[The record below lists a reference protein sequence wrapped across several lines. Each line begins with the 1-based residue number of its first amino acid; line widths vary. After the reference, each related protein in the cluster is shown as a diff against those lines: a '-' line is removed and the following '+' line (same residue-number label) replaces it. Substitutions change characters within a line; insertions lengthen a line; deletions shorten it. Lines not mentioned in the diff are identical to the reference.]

1 MQKNRFAPASERA
14 GAQTPR
20 RETPQWSAA
29 VPDYTVSPSTLFDHI
44 ASFFIGFA
52 AGWILLI
59 YGFAAYQIATD
70 TPR

>member
-44 ASFFIGFA
+44 ASFFIGVA
-52 AGWILLI
+52 AEFVVLFIL
-59 YGFAAYQIATD
+59 Y
-70 TPR
+70 

>member
-44 ASFFIGFA
+44 AVLPPQASARAWYIDRLNGSK
-52 AGWILLI
+52 GENE
-59 YGFAAYQIATD
+59 YVE
-70 TPR
+70 